1 MKSLFLAINYAL
13 YKVCIKTVN
22 NFAPIE
28 RKYTRG
34 NQIPFMT
41 KELLKETMTTTRL
54 RNILLKNR
62 TEGNTKQK
70 NKDVSLLRS
79 AKKKYYWKK
88 GEKKIKII
96 SSSEKP

>member
-1 MKSLFLAINYAL
+1 
-13 YKVCIKTVN
+13 
-22 NFAPIE
+22 
-28 RKYTRG
+28 
-34 NQIPFMT
+34 
-41 KELLKETMTTTRL
+41 MTTTRL

-79 AKKKYYWKK
+79 AKNKYYWKK
-88 GEKKIKII
+88 GEKKSKII

>member
-41 KELLKETMTTTRL
+41 KELSKEIMTTTRL

-70 NKDVSLLRS
+70 NKAGSLLRS
-79 AKKKYYWKK
+79 AKNKYYGKLD
-88 GEKKIKII
+88 EKKLR
-96 SSSEKP
+96 